1 MKSSSS
7 SSINRTTTPS
17 SPRVVVSN
25 PYALAQH
32 TNSQQHPGSSTPAP
46 LIPPSAFSMEAM
58 ALELHRSQV
67 ALERLRAEN
76 RKFRERDENAN
87 APLSGGILGWSDEK
101 AIRVMSL
108 SNMCNGAVFVTAAVG
123 SFFIP
128 GETTT
133 TTLARIVLVAYMVVL
148 GGLMM
153 AMECNIATLQAPLR
167 EHFGWIFTYLG
178 RSTFILL

>member
-1 MKSSSS
+1 
-7 SSINRTTTPS
+7 
-17 SPRVVVSN
+17 
-25 PYALAQH
+25 
-32 TNSQQHPGSSTPAP
+32 
-46 LIPPSAFSMEAM
+46 MEAM

-108 SNMCNGAVFVTAAVG
+108 SNMCNGAVFVAAAVG

-167 EHFGWIFTYLG
+167 ERFGWIFTYSG